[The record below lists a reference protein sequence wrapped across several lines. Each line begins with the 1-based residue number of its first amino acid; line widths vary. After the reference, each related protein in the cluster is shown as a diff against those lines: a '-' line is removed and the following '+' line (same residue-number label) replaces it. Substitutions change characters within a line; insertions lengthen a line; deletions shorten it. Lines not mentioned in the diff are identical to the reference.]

1 MAHVSIIPAPILANE
16 SAATSAWCF
25 QSDIESEITALA
37 AWCQVKQQQREPLKA
52 TTEEDDDAS
61 SDELINEHDVDCLTD
76 DRTLLTKDGTKLIKQ
91 DFLDRL
97 AELLCCMKKPSFITC
112 TAMIEEQ
119 DEVTIVAA
127 RNGAKWTADDKNLM
141 EELATIME
149 RLSSDGPR
157 HITALCHLK
166 QSLTTLTDPFDE
178 DPLPRLQSRLTE
190 YYAPRL
196 RHHVQELVKHEGGKT
211 DMIFF
216 TDTCRVFLSNKI
228 SLQDFAQ
235 RVENLSYNTDFY
247 SVLRATFT
255 TAVLKRLI
263 DDLAFIRRPMQG
275 ARAFCYAAKKL
286 GSFQKIKIRL
296 LGSYPS
302 RAVSHVRFP
311 RKRLPLPRGFEKKF
325 EAEVRKVKWVHAE
338 MRVITHLLNEDSD
351 ARRVGL
357 VSYLGVS
364 KRTCFLCGHIIQQMG
379 QFQTRAN
386 HGKIYSQWTLPSAVL
401 VEQRDAVRLQD
412 AVEHLRD
419 VLRREADRDDLRPID
434 PEKESVMAT
443 PLLPPSIKSTPFT
456 QHVKDPRRLQRE
468 SDWLSHLARRD
479 RTSREDIESDSSGSA
494 SGPGGEALPGIS
506 NEARTSD
513 HRSVPETAP
522 KTCANCKID
531 SGFLV
536 SCPKCDSVLYCDADC
551 CKAHWPTHKFC
562 CKLGQPIDSVDYLV
576 LACRTNRF
584 PEDED
589 TATAYGFR
597 YFTSAKDRA
606 RLFKLYCRLVNQGGV
621 VDKELREVLHKDQLK
636 EFILFR
642 SSQLPWANS
651 QDDIDW
657 LRKQQG
663 FKANVVCPDL
673 GQKFIDSVR
682 NFLSPEDRD
691 VCFSD
696 LSPLEKRQAYVFYGQ
711 ILNGYVPDAD
721 EDNWITLGFCTAP
734 GDQGAFRLADL
745 YTFLVQKCQ
754 FEEFWKA
761 MADSTMIELLRKYGI
776 GHKIAQLRNFEHHMG
791 IVATCYHS
799 VWELKRFTKLADPHP
814 MRAVDVDYG
823 FVKCSTA
830 RERLL
835 LRQIYTDYFSRG
847 EDEMKL
853 HEACVS
859 GRLAEFLESVLGNL
873 PVPPKA
879 LANCY
884 PLEGYPFMGMVAKS
898 VILCPESLGE
908 DVRRMCQQGGGR
920 GVILTITDEDD
931 EAMKTFME
939 ERAAFLDI
947 GIRKRLTR
955 HGDKNIME
963 LAME

>member
-1 MAHVSIIPAPILANE
+1 MAHVSIIPAPTLANE
-16 SAATSAWCF
+16 SAATSTWCF
-25 QSDIESEITALA
+25 QPDTESEITALA

-52 TTEEDDDAS
+52 TSEEDDDAS

-76 DRTLLTKDGTKLIKQ
+76 DRALLTKDGTKSIKQ

-112 TAMIEEQ
+112 TAMTEEQ

-141 EELATIME
+141 EDLATIME

-166 QSLTTLTDPFDE
+166 LSLTTPTDPFDE

-228 SLQDFAQ
+228 SLQDFAHC
-235 RVENLSYNTDFY
+235 VEHLSYNTDFY
-247 SVLRATFT
+247 SVLKATFT
-255 TAVLKRLI
+255 PAVFKRLI

-296 LGSYPS
+296 LGSYRS
-302 RAVSHVRFP
+302 RAVPHMRFP
-311 RKRLPLPRGFEKKF
+311 RERLRIPRGFEKKF
-325 EAEVRKVKWVHAE
+325 DAEVKKVKWVHAE
-338 MRVITHLLNEDSD
+338 MRVITHLLNEESE
-351 ARRVGL
+351 ARRVGM

-364 KRTCFLCGHIIQQMG
+364 KRRNETICDLWIPRKNPLWRHHYYHQALRVPHSRNMSRIRDAYRES
-379 QFQTRAN
+379 QTGLA
-386 HGKIYSQWTLPSAVL
+386 TLPD
-401 VEQRDAVRLQD
+401 ET
-412 AVEHLRD
+412 EHL
-419 VLRREADRDDLRPID
+419 A
-434 PEKESVMAT
+434 
-443 PLLPPSIKSTPFT
+443 
-456 QHVKDPRRLQRE
+456 QYGG
-468 SDWLSHLARRD
+468 
-479 RTSREDIESDSSGSA
+479 REDIESGGSGST
-494 SGPGGEALPGIS
+494 SGPGGEALPGIY

-513 HRSVPETAP
+513 HRSAPEAAP
-522 KTCANCKID
+522 KTCANCKTD

-536 SCPKCDSVLYCDADC
+536 SCPKCDSALYCDADC
-551 CKAHWPTHKFC
+551 RKAHWPTHKFC
-562 CKLGQPIDSVDYLV
+562 CKLGQPIDSADYLV
-576 LACRTNRF
+576 LACQTNRF

-597 YFTSAKDRA
+597 YFASAKDRE
-606 RLFKLYCRLVNQGGV
+606 RLFKLYCRLVNQDGV
-621 VDKELREVLHKDQLK
+621 VDEELREALHKDRLK

-642 SSQLPWANS
+642 SSQLPWANT
-651 QDDIDW
+651 QHDIDW

-663 FKANVVCPDL
+663 FRANAVCPDF
-673 GQKFIDSVR
+673 GKKIIDSVR

-721 EDNWITLGFCTAP
+721 EDNWISLGFCTAP

-745 YTFLVQKCQ
+745 YTLLVQKCQ

-761 MADSTMIELLRKYGI
+761 MADSTMIELLRKYGM
-776 GHKIAQLRNFEHHMG
+776 GHEIAQLRNFEHHVG
-791 IVATCYHS
+791 IVATRYHS
-799 VWELKRFTKLADPHP
+799 VWELKRFTKVADPHP

-830 RERLL
+830 RERSL

-853 HEACVS
+853 HEACVN
-859 GRLAEFLESVLGNL
+859 GRLAEFLESVLGKL

-884 PLEGYPFMGMVAKS
+884 PLEGYTFMGMVAKS
-898 VILCPESLGE
+898 VMLCPESLGE
-908 DVRRMCQQGGGR
+908 DVRRMCQQEGGR
-920 GVILTITDEDD
+920 GVILTIPDEDD
-931 EAMKTFME
+931 EAMKTFIE

-947 GIRKRLTR
+947 GIRKRITR
-955 HGDKNIME
+955 HGDKNIMG